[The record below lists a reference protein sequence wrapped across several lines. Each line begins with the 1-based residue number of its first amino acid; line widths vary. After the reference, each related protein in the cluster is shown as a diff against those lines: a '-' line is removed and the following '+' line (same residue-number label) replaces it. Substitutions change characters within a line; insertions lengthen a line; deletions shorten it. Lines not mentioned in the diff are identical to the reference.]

1 MDPRYQ
7 EMATENEL
15 AVILSHYNSDFVYSI
30 VYDQINRTLAGN
42 TTNISAPPN
51 VVGAWEQNFKAII
64 DQYGAEGA
72 TQIQEVR
79 SETYHE
85 IIDIICEQFNLQ
97 FTIADIDI
105 YTAAYTLYEYFVC
118 NIMTNIISFF
128 AHYIYKE
135 RTSIYEGM
143 GLSELKKNKDSSTI
157 YGKRMY
163 KDIKLAV
170 INANIT
176 RIIDNIC
183 KGMEFDFSSIITA
196 SIDDKAMVKYMLNT
210 ISDKG
215 NFFQDYII
223 KMVNINLAEYVTGI
237 RFALQEYAIS
247 HDQIIYTNASQAAEA
262 HEAE

>member
-51 VVGAWEQNFKAII
+51 VVGAWEQNFKAIM

-79 SETYHE
+79 SATYCE

-97 FTIADIDI
+97 LTIADIDI

-118 NIMTNIISFF
+118 NLMTNIISFF

-247 HDQIIYTNASQAAEA
+247 HDQIIYTNASQAAEVR
-262 HEAE
+262 EAE